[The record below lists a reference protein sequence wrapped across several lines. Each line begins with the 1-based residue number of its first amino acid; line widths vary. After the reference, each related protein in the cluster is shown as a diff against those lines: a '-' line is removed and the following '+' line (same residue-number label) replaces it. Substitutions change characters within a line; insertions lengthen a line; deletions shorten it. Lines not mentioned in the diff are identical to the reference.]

1 MSLLSLCGF
10 NSNTAMAATLTARPT
25 AAPPRQLKIKEA
37 PKRLTAADAAPPANP
52 NASPKKD
59 HG

>member
-10 NSNTAMAATLTARPT
+10 NSNTATAATPTARPT

-37 PKRLTAADAAPPANP
+37 KRLTAADAAPPANP